1 MLPRI
6 GPQRRMLTSLVGGW
20 LVSGW
25 LLGAACILG
34 GVGCA
39 REPLLLEAVAPT
51 APVLGPPAW
60 AKASHLPARI
70 PPPVAPYVWPD
81 PTLPLPRLVLPQW
94 AIEAGAPYAAA
105 VQRAAM
111 YYQLPPELIW
121 AVIKVESNFRDQAI
135 SRVGAQG
142 LMQLMPSTADSIGLR
157 DALDPEQ
164 NILGGAY
171 YLRRLANRFSGDLVF
186 TLAAYNA
193 GPGAVQ
199 RHGGVPPYPE
209 TQNYVRQVL
218 GYYWSSVPVSL

>member
-1 MLPRI
+1 MLPVI
-6 GPQRRMLTSLVGGW
+6 GAPRGLAA
-20 LVSGW
+20 
-25 LLGAACILG
+25 LGRTLPFLCLAYAS
-34 GVGCA
+34 GCA
-39 REPLLLEAVAPT
+39 REPMLAPLVT
-51 APVLGPPAW
+51 PAPVLAPPGW
-60 AKASHLPARI
+60 AAASRLPARI

-81 PTLPLPRLVLPQW
+81 PTVPLPQLMLPHW
-94 AIEAGAPYAAA
+94 AVQGGAPYAAA
-105 VQRAAM
+105 VQRAAL
-111 YYQLPPELIW
+111 YYQLPAELIW

-135 SRVGAQG
+135 SPVGAQG

-171 YLRRLANRFSGDLVF
+171 YLRRLANRFGGDLIV

-209 TQNYVRQVL
+209 TQNYVRRVL